1 MSNNKT
7 AKKRIILALFS
18 VILVVIMTVCAV
30 QVRRKVLY
38 DSVVGECSN
47 QELTDRWRSK
57 GEAYDIEVNSKGM
70 VIFKSSVKAGIGRL
84 PAVHVKKRRFMPKG
98 F

>member
-1 MSNNKT
+1 M
-7 AKKRIILALFS
+7 
-18 VILVVIMTVCAV
+18 ILVVIMTVCAV

-57 GEAYDIEVNSKGM
+57 GEAYDIGVNSKEWLYLK
-70 VIFKSSVKAGIGRL
+70 IEKQR
-84 PAVHVKKRRFMPKG
+84 
-98 F
+98 

>member
-1 MSNNKT
+1 MLNNKT

-47 QELTDRWRSK
+47 QELYGRGQQGDRRS
-57 GEAYDIEVNSKGM
+57 GAASK
-70 VIFKSSVKAGIGRL
+70 S
-84 PAVHVKKRRFMPKG
+84 HQ
-98 F
+98 

>member
-1 MSNNKT
+1 
-7 AKKRIILALFS
+7 
-18 VILVVIMTVCAV
+18 MTVCAV

-57 GEAYDIEVNSKGM
+57 GEAYDIGVNSKGM
-70 VIFKSSVKAGIGRL
+70 VIFKDRKAAFKAGIGRL
-84 PAVHVKKRRFMPKG
+84 SAVHVKKRRFMPKG